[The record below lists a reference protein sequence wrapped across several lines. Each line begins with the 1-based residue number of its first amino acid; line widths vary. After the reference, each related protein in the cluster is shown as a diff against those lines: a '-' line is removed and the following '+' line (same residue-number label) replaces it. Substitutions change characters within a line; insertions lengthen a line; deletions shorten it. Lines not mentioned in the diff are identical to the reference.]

1 MSGSLLSEESL
12 RSGLLKFSQE
22 FDKNKIEHFV
32 FFGTL
37 LGLCRSGKPIVGDDD
52 VDFYVNHK
60 HYEQVQVLIQSL
72 GFSIDYDSF
81 PNNSDRFMQVHGEIS
96 GLEVRVDF
104 YFYDTDSDENFVL
117 DHWNFV
123 AQPKNKAKV
132 LKIPKPLIFPL
143 ARTPYEGMSVAVP
156 KFGAIICEFLYG
168 ENWRVPQKKF
178 VDYKIDVLGGR
189 PIRVA
194 IKNGAVTLAP

>member
-1 MSGSLLSEESL
+1 MSGSILPEESL

-72 GFSIDYDSF
+72 GFWIDYDSF
-81 PNNSDRFMQVHGEIS
+81 PNNSDPNSTAFLKNSNACSQSPPSSKMLATNPKEATTFRQVSQQIS
-96 GLEVRVDF
+96 
-104 YFYDTDSDENFVL
+104 
-117 DHWNFV
+117 W
-123 AQPKNKAKV
+123 
-132 LKIPKPLIFPL
+132 PKPQLG
-143 ARTPYEGMSVAVP
+143 RTEQMATG
-156 KFGAIICEFLYG
+156 
-168 ENWRVPQKKF
+168 
-178 VDYKIDVLGGR
+178 IDCTCV
-189 PIRVA
+189 
-194 IKNGAVTLAP
+194 